1 MPMNLHLVCKD
12 RLSIRRIAGTTD
24 RYETGDW
31 VVATATADQCVGGS
45 LFLHDRQRSPSYHG
59 GCVLRWYRASGEE
72 PSARIVF
79 VYRHMPDHSQVSAGR
94 EGWSQEIK
102 LVETSP
108 RLGQPNQP
116 VVPRLGQV

>member
-1 MPMNLHLVCKD
+1 MNLHLLCKD

-24 RYETGDW
+24 TYETGDW
-31 VVATATADQCVGGS
+31 AVAPATADQCVGGS

-59 GCVLRWYRASGEE
+59 GRVLRWYRAGGEE

-79 VYRHMPDHSQVSAGR
+79 VYRHMPDHSKVSAGR

-102 LVETSP
+102 LVETSS
-108 RLGQPNQP
+108 QPTHSNQP
-116 VVPRLGQV
+116 VTPRMGRV